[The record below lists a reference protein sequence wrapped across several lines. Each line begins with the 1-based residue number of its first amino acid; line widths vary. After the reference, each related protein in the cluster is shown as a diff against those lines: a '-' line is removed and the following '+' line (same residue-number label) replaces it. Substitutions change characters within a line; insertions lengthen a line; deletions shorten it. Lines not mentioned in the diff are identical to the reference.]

1 MRSILLTLGQVVL
14 RRFLVFCL
22 MALLSLTGLVAFTN
36 SPAYA
41 TTLEETQLVPPS
53 YKPTNEQKIDRAYD
67 MSEAT
72 GMLEETKQEIGNPNK
87 NFDYNKKANTKTI
100 IESDKAASESGL
112 VEKAKEFVE
121 NITK

>member
-1 MRSILLTLGQVVL
+1 MKSILLTISQVIL
-14 RRFLVFCL
+14 RGFLVFSL
-22 MALLSLTGLVAFTN
+22 MALLSLTGIVVFTN

-41 TTLEETQLVPPS
+41 TTVEETNLVPSS
-53 YKPTNEQKIDRAYD
+53 YKPTNEEKIERAYE

-72 GMLEETKQEIGNPNK
+72 GMLEETKQELGNPNK

-100 IESDKAASESGL
+100 IESDKAGSESGL